1 MEGIEMSTELD
12 KLAPALARAQAEIRK
27 AAKNARNPHLRNRYA
42 DLESVLDVVRPVA
55 ASHGLS
61 FPCFPVCRDGRAGV
75 RWMLLHESG
84 QWMSG
89 EVLHDVGSSKG
100 LKPAQADGVCI
111 SYAKRYA
118 VSAVFAVSTGLPD
131 TDGETRHST
140 AKAVDKRKTHPEAW
154 ATFLRAMEEAGI
166 PLEKL
171 DSYLTERG
179 RPPAH
184 QIPDEDWK
192 KMCKWVF
199 SDEGRKALA

>member
-1 MEGIEMSTELD
+1 
-12 KLAPALARAQAEIRK
+12 
-27 AAKNARNPHLRNRYA
+27 
-42 DLESVLDVVRPVA
+42 
-55 ASHGLS
+55 
-61 FPCFPVCRDGRAGV
+61 
-75 RWMLLHESG
+75 
-84 QWMSG
+84 MSG

-140 AKAVDKRKTHPEAW
+140 ARAVDKRKTHPEAW

-166 PLEKL
+166 PLAKL

-192 KMCKWVF
+192 RMCKWVF
-199 SDEGRKALA
+199 SDEGRKVLS